1 MFADATIRSLR
12 NMPEDKM
19 SSLIT
24 QQLEQGLIAVLSS
37 MRSAYRD
44 DPEKALKMLVPGGN
58 GTFTGEQGRKGSRA
72 EDDQGGRVRRGTRC
86 AGSSGR
92 GRTQDRSGLCRC
104 RGQGR
109 SGQMTSRAKNAL
121 SGLLGPGKSKR
132 GQAVR
137 FSRSAPPAPLAG
149 AREQV
154 CGGDG
159 EGGRGRL
166 FAVEVPAAFKPLYR
180 PARYKVYWGGRGA
193 AKSWA
198 FADAFIT
205 LGVGGRYRFLCA
217 RELQVSIADS
227 VHKLLADRIAAR
239 GLDEFF
245 RVTDTATYRPP
256 ARNIFSVACA
266 TTWRRSR
273 ALKGWTMCGSRRR
286 RRCAARAGSC

>member
-1 MFADATIRSLR
+1 
-12 NMPEDKM
+12 
-19 SSLIT
+19 
-24 QQLEQGLIAVLSS
+24 
-37 MRSAYRD
+37 
-44 DPEKALKMLVPGGN
+44 
-58 GTFTGEQGRKGSRA
+58 
-72 EDDQGGRVRRGTRC
+72 
-86 AGSSGR
+86 
-92 GRTQDRSGLCRC
+92 
-104 RGQGR
+104 
-109 SGQMTSRAKNAL
+109 MTSRAKNAL

-245 RVTDTATYRPP
+245 RVTDTAIVSATGSEYIFRGLRNNVAEIKSLEGVDYVWVEEAQKVRRQSWELLIPTIRKEGSEIWLSMNPDLETDDTYQRFIAAPPDNAVVVKVTYRDNPWFSATLEAERAYAERPCLGGRPP
-256 ARNIFSVACA
+256 AQERGAGVRGPLGKQGLRDAG
-266 TTWRRSR
+266 RRA
-273 ALKGWTMCGSRRR
+273 ALLRRGLGLCG
-286 RRCAARAGSC
+286 